1 MASIV
6 QAAQIELVKIETQK
20 QEKLSELNVKFASS
34 DKAKS
39 SFGYIGIISVTMM
52 YAFFLF
58 NDFLKLALYIC
69 NDYMQKNRTKADL
82 ALRQRTQANKASD
95 QLEQQI
101 ENVYS
106 EELETR
112 LRRMHLRLIRA
123 YCNKNS
129 ISQV

>member
-6 QAAQIELVKIETQK
+6 QTAQIELVKIETQK

-58 NDFLKLALYIC
+58 NDFLKLFLYIC
-69 NDYMQKNRTKADL
+69 NDYMKKNRTKADL
-82 ALRQRTQANKASD
+82 ALRQRTQANKTSD
-95 QLEQQI
+95 HLEQQI